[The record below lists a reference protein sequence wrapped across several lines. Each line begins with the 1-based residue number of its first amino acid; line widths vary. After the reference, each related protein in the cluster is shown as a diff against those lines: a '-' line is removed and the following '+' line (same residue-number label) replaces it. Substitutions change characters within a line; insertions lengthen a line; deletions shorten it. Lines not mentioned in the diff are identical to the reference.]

1 VSPDTAERLR
11 SRNIQLVSET
21 KGHYVFARDNCLTLV
36 ERTEAGFGSI
46 GSTGVMTEAGLAYL
60 VWREGRAVL
69 LGKGSEA
76 SAEPAQVEAI
86 RRFSEDL
93 KTALGGL

>member
-1 VSPDTAERLR
+1 MNPETAERLR
-11 SRNIQLVSET
+11 IRNIQLVSET

-36 ERTEAGFGSI
+36 ERTESGFGSI

-60 VWREGRAVL
+60 FWREGRAVL
-69 LGKGSEA
+69 LGKGSEG
-76 SAEPAQVEAI
+76 SAEPAQVETI
-86 RRFSEDL
+86 QRFSEDL

>member
-1 VSPDTAERLR
+1 MTPETAERLR
-11 SRNIQLVSET
+11 IRNIQLVSET
-21 KGHYVFARDNCLTLV
+21 KGHYVFARDSCLTLV

-60 VWREGRAVL
+60 VWREGRPVL

-76 SAEPAQVEAI
+76 LAEPAQVEAI

>member
-1 VSPDTAERLR
+1 MSPDTAERLR

-86 RRFSEDL
+86 RRFSKDL

>member
-1 VSPDTAERLR
+1 
-11 SRNIQLVSET
+11 
-21 KGHYVFARDNCLTLV
+21 V

-76 SAEPAQVEAI
+76 LAEPAQVEAI

>member
-1 VSPDTAERLR
+1 VNPETAERLR
-11 SRNIQLVSET
+11 IRNIQLVSET

-46 GSTGVMTEAGLAYL
+46 GGTGVMTEAGLAYL
-60 VWREGRAVL
+60 FWRDGQAVL

-76 SAEPAQVEAI
+76 LAEPAQVETI
-86 RRFSEDL
+86 QRFSEDL